1 MKRLIIVAAL
11 ILAALTMR
19 AQATADSV
27 SVMLRHLANTN
38 REIVSLNR
46 AYNIHAAMIGIGG
59 ATMLAGTIMSYM
71 GAKYV
76 EGGDPTGARLTK
88 SGAVASIFG
97 LAFIAASF
105 LPMPN
110 GVALDERGLVVDIDN
125 GNGKRRK

>member
-1 MKRLIIVAAL
+1 MKKIVIVAAL

-19 AQATADSV
+19 AQQPTDSV

-76 EGGDPTGARLTK
+76 EGGDPTGANLTK

-110 GVALDERGLVVDIDN
+110 GVALDERGLVVNIDT
-125 GNGKRRK
+125 GKRRK